1 MPKSVFNGLGT
12 GCPLFL
18 CFVEVLWKSGLR
30 ETKKIPRI
38 GSPKIGSHR
47 EDIISQTE
55 ALANRTGGKFAERLR
70 LTRIFTCN
78 FAMLK
83 INLIINLKMI
93 KLNLTNDKNDD
104 ILYDR

>member
-1 MPKSVFNGLGT
+1 MNHNTKRVANRSPS
-12 GCPLFL
+12 FL
-18 CFVEVLWKSGLR
+18 RFVEVLWKSGLHEAQKR
-30 ETKKIPRI
+30 PRI
-38 GSPKIGSHR
+38 GSPKIGSLR
-47 EDIISQTE
+47 EVIIAHTE
-55 ALANRTGGKFAERLR
+55 AAANRKRGKFAEWLR